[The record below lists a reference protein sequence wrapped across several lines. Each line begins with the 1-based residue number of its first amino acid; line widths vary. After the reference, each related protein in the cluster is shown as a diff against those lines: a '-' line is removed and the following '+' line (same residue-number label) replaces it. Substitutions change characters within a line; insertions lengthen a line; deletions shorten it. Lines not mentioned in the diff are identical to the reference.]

1 MSTWADLALC
11 VQAWQASSS
20 PRNAERLLRTAS
32 KVSYIAQN
40 STARP
45 AWWWRLEGE
54 QLEAAIW
61 LQVKGLSIREGA
73 RRLKLHPPALSRW
86 LRGQSGRREAA
97 LVEGAI
103 DRARRADP

>member
-20 PRNAERLLRTAS
+20 PRNAERLLRVAS
-32 KVSYIAQN
+32 KVSY
-40 STARP
+40 TARNVRARP
-45 AWWWRLEGE
+45 DWWWRLAGE
-54 QLEAAIW
+54 QLEVAIW
-61 LQVKGLSIREGA
+61 MQADGLSIREGA
-73 RRLKLHPPALSRW
+73 RRLKVHPPALSRW